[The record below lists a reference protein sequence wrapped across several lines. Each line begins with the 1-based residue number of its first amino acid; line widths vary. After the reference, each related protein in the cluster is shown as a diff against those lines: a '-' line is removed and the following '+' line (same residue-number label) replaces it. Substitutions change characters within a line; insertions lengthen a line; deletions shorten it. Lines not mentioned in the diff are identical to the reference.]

1 MDRVLQPGDYLF
13 YDNKRA
19 LAAAELVDLYR
30 FTHWGRSRTVEQID
44 RMLQGSSL
52 CFSARHDERLVAFC
66 RILTDFVF
74 RASLW
79 DILVHP
85 DHQGRGLGTALLRYA
100 LDHPA
105 VKPIPLIVTYTSDLV
120 PFLRRL
126 GFASDEGNMQLLR
139 VPIEYS

>member
-1 MDRVLQPGDYLF
+1 LDRVFLPGDYLF
-13 YDNKRA
+13 YDSK
-19 LAAAELVDLYR
+19 LAVAPAELIDLYR
-30 FTHWGRSRTVEQID
+30 FTHWGKSRTLEQID

-52 CFSARHDERLVAFC
+52 CFSVRHNDRLVAFC

-85 DHQGRGLGTALLRYA
+85 DHQGRGLGTALMRYT

-105 VKPIPLIVTYTSDLV
+105 VKPIPLIVTYSSDLI
-120 PFLRRL
+120 PFLKRL
-126 GFASDEGNMQLLR
+126 GFASNEGNLQLLR

>member
-1 MDRVLQPGDYLF
+1 MDRVFLPGDYLF
-13 YDNKRA
+13 YDSK
-19 LAAAELVDLYR
+19 LAVAPAELIDLYR
-30 FTHWGRSRTVEQID
+30 FTHWGKSRTLEQID

-52 CFSARHDERLVAFC
+52 CFSVRHNDRLVAFC

-85 DHQGRGLGTALLRYA
+85 DHQGRGLGTALMRYT

-105 VKPIPLIVTYTSDLV
+105 VKPIPLIVTYSSDLI
-120 PFLRRL
+120 PFLKRL
-126 GFASDEGNMQLLR
+126 GFASNEGNLQLLR